1 MTSLS
6 LSALILAPTEEVYQ
20 YVTAYGND
28 GPLDDAFQAKYGKV
42 VSNQTNVYVT
52 RENEGRDGD
61 EGGREITWSSTFE
74 YPTRR
79 VMKAV
84 NSRWANRVDVFRPVR
99 GGTKWSIRW
108 DTRVGGIRGA
118 AQYLVFRLMGQRRF
132 RRTVVDPVK
141 RYFEGS
147 Q

>member
-1 MTSLS
+1 MAFLS
-6 LSALILAPTEEVYQ
+6 ISTLIPAPPEDVYQ

-28 GPLDDAFQAKYGKV
+28 GPLDDAFQAKYGNL
-42 VSNQTNVYVT
+42 VSNQRNVYVT
-52 RENEGRDGD
+52 REEDGRDGD
-61 EGGREITWSSTFE
+61 EGREEITWSSTFE

-79 VMKAV
+79 VMVAV
-84 NSRWANRVDVFRPVR
+84 DSSWANRVDVFRPVR

-118 AQYLVFRLMGQRRF
+118 AQYLVFRLMGHRRF
-132 RRTVVDPVK
+132 RRAVVDPIK
-141 RYFEGS
+141 RNFEGS